1 MRALTEQLY
10 IDEVDVDEEGI
21 AETLMDDNAI
31 ANISRPGTSL
41 KRPPV
46 TGAGAPSL
54 GVR

>member
-10 IDEVDVDEEGI
+10 VDEVDVDEEGI

-31 ANISRPGTSL
+31 ANVSRPGTSL
-41 KRPPV
+41 KRP
-46 TGAGAPSL
+46 TSGAGAPSQ